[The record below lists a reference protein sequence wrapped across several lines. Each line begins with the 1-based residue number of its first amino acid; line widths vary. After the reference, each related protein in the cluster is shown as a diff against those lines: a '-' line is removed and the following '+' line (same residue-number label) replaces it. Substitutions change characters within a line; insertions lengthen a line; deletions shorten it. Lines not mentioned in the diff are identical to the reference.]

1 MTVDTDIQAL
11 RMRLLSSRLDGT
23 VEPSARI
30 SPRGSGP
37 ATAPLSAG
45 QRRLWFLDSVRPGRP
60 DYLIP
65 IVVRLTG
72 TVDADALRRAW
83 FQVLRRHEVLRT
95 RYRLQGAEPVQE
107 VLDPSPDTWTVADLR
122 ALAPADRRARAGELI
137 ERLARE
143 PMSLADGRV
152 ARAGLVTVADD
163 RHTLVVCV
171 HHIAFDAWSES
182 ILWRDLA
189 RAYRAET
196 GDGSATP
203 LNATPV
209 PLLQYADYA
218 RWQRTLLEG
227 DAVAESLEYWCRRL
241 AGLTPLD
248 LPAGGFRPATGV
260 AGGGTV
266 PLEIPAPIADDVRA
280 LAARQGTTPFVVL
293 LTAFQ
298 ALLCRYT
305 GRRDIA
311 LGVPMAGREDP
322 EVIDLI
328 GFFVNTVVIR
338 TAWTG
343 DPTFAS
349 LIGENRGLVLDAL
362 EHQHVP
368 FERVVERLSPDRDAQ
383 GTPLVQ
389 VMFGYQD
396 GDSGDVALPGIKAER
411 IPIYAE
417 GAKFDLNLQILSAGD
432 QGMNGALEY
441 SAELFDEA
449 TVRRMI
455 GHYLE
460 LLRNATRDPDARL
473 RDLPYLPAAEEV
485 ELLRGA
491 DGGTAARDPRAV
503 HEVIGEHARSRPH
516 ATAVWDDRTRL
527 TFRELD
533 VAANRLARYLRAVGV
548 EPGSMVGVH
557 LPRGPELVAA
567 LLAVLKTGA
576 AYVPLDPGDSVT
588 RRADVLA
595 DAGARIVLTDEGGAA
610 ALGSGL
616 DGLTAVLVDR
626 DADAIAGRP
635 DTGPA
640 VPVHPDALAYVI
652 YTSGTTGR
660 PKGVMVTHRGLMN
673 YLWWTVDTYLRAE
686 GGGVLFSSVAF
697 DLGVPN
703 LYAPLICGRP
713 VRVLPDVPAAE
724 LGARLMESGPLSF
737 VKMAP
742 GHLELI
748 AQQLGP
754 EQRRALAGLVI
765 AAGDRFTSN
774 LANDWL
780 ADSGPGRL
788 AAEYGPT
795 EITVGNSG
803 CVLESPVST
812 ELVSIGAPIPNTT
825 AYVLDDGLRPVPV
838 GFAGEV
844 YVGGAGVARG
854 YLNQPALTADRFVPD
869 PFADEAG
876 ARLYRT
882 GDLAVLLPGG
892 DLQFVGRV
900 DKQIK
905 IRGYRVEPAEVENV
919 LLTHPAVQ
927 SAALVAR
934 RTASGG
940 HELVAYLVPAAGM
953 PAPEAPAL
961 RAFVR
966 ERLPEYMVPS
976 AVVVLETLP
985 LTDIG
990 KVDLAALPE
999 PGRSAWAV
1007 DTELVAPR
1015 TPAEE
1020 EVAEV
1025 WRSVLGRPE
1034 IGVHDSFFAVG
1045 GDSVRAVALVGV
1057 LRGKGFEVTVRDV
1070 FEHRTIAALVTL
1082 LGPRSDQ
1089 PVDAPLV
1096 RPFAL
1101 LDPADRDR
1109 LPAGVTDAYPLSR
1122 IQLGM
1127 VLEMQGSGTEGNY
1140 HNITSYFIR
1149 DPRPYRHDLLRTAI
1163 DSLVA
1168 RHEVLRTAM
1177 DLTGYSEPLQLVL
1190 RSAALPVGMVD
1201 LRQVEPERQEEMLR
1215 GYMAAERGRLFDLS
1229 APPLFRFFVHVR
1241 DDGWWFTFTEFHP
1254 ILEGWSFHVLLTEVL
1269 EHYHALCDGIEY
1281 APTPL
1286 PAVRYADFIALERR
1300 EMHSAEHAAFWQDV
1314 VLHHPKLELPAAWG
1328 GEPGPV
1334 TQSLAYYHD
1343 LENGLRELA
1352 RRSDASMKSVMLA
1365 AHLRVMSMLTPEP
1378 AFAAGLV
1385 CDTRPEVDGADRVPG
1400 MYLNTLPF
1408 PFRRGARTWRE
1419 LVRQVFE
1426 TEIEIWAHRR
1436 YPLGDINRG
1445 DRSSRPIDIDFAY
1458 LDFHVL
1464 DWDLVDQS
1472 AGIDDS
1478 PNEFRLQVTVHTG
1491 CLSMAARPEDLS
1503 PESLRTL
1510 GRLYRLVLEA
1520 MAADPNGDPRQAL
1533 VPEEVRSLA
1542 EHPHARDHDE
1552 TSIQRMVERQAART
1566 PEAPAV
1572 IYDDQEVSYEQL
1584 NARANQLAHRLVALG
1599 VGTESIVAVHLERS
1613 VELVV
1618 ALLAVLK
1625 AGGAF
1630 LPLDPEHPREWRR
1643 SALAQA
1649 APSAVITTER
1659 WLPDL
1664 GDAAVP
1670 CVCLDRD
1677 HADLSAQPDG
1687 NPTGRWLGA
1696 DQLAYVIFTSG
1707 STGRPK
1713 GAQNTHRGLVNRLR
1727 WGQTEIPLNAGD
1739 AVLQKTPISF
1749 DVSLWELFWPLTAGA
1764 RLVLARP
1771 GGHREPQYLADLV
1784 AARRVT
1790 VMQFVPSMLAI
1801 FLDTR
1806 GVAERCRDVRHV
1818 ICSGEALPPEMQQRA
1833 LRELPWI
1840 RLHNLYGPAETAIE
1854 VTGWECRAGDGRRNV
1869 PIGKP
1874 IWHTRTL
1881 VCDTDLNLVPYGVVG
1896 ELCLAGDPIGR
1907 GYHLAPALTA
1917 DRFVPD
1923 PSGATGERVYRTGDL
1938 ARMAP
1943 DGVIDYLGRCDRQ
1956 IKLHGVRIE
1965 PGQIEAVLVEHDAV
1979 RDAAVV
1985 VDATTGD
1992 PRLVAYVV
2000 PDGTVAAAVRD
2011 ALLDPVG
2018 SRPYPGDGAGSTG
2031 AGSTDAGPA
2040 DAEWTDAGALAEE
2053 LRRWCQGRLLAAQ
2066 VPSPVMLVAEFPVSR
2081 NGKLDRA
2088 ALPAP
2093 SGPALGSSLAPRSRR
2108 ELDLLRIW
2116 RRILDT
2122 DSIGVEDDFFGA
2134 GGNSLL
2140 GVRLVAAINRE
2151 LGASLPVSSLFE
2163 HSTVA
2168 AQAAGMATA
2177 QPQQTRTVVLLRPGS
2192 GHPTFCVA
2200 PMGGTAFC
2208 YLDLARAL
2216 PGDGPVYGLQSTG
2229 LEPGEQPYTD
2239 LPEIAAAHCAAS
2251 LAVQPDGRWRLI
2263 GWSFGAVVAR
2273 EMARQLVA
2281 DGEVVELLAM
2291 LDPSVPP
2298 ALEPVTPQPAPDGAA
2313 DEPALIAAYLA
2324 YLNELH
2330 QVDVILDADTLA
2342 AMLPAAR
2349 RRELLAR
2356 MRGARLLPADA
2367 DADEG
2372 MRLFEVY
2379 AANWHAHRTYRPATY
2394 AGPTHL
2400 FTALPAGA
2408 ASPWLRP
2415 GLGAAAA
2422 VPLVGDHFQAVRPPN
2437 IATVAE
2443 SLTAILTG

>member
-23 VEPSARI
+23 IAPSARI
-30 SPRGSGP
+30 TPRESGP

-45 QRRLWFLDSVRPGRP
+45 QRRLWFLDSVRPGRS

-65 IVVRLTG
+65 IVVRLRG
-72 TVDADALRRAW
+72 AVDADALCRAW
-83 FQVLRRHEVLRT
+83 FQILRRHEVLRT

-107 VLDPSPDTWTVADLR
+107 VLDARPHAWTRADLR
-122 ALAPADRRARAGELI
+122 ALAPADRRAGAGELV

-143 PMSLADGRV
+143 PMSLADGSV
-152 ARAGLVTVADD
+152 ARAGLVTLADD
-163 RHTLVVCV
+163 RHELVLCV

-196 GDGSATP
+196 GDSSTILAEADPGP
-203 LNATPV
+203 HV
-209 PLLQYADYA
+209 QYADYA
-218 RWQRTLLEG
+218 RWQRSRLDG
-227 DAVAESLEYWCRRL
+227 DDFAESLEYWCRRL
-241 AGLTPLD
+241 TGLTPLD
-248 LPAGGFRPATGV
+248 LPAGGFRPVAGS

-266 PLEIPAPIADDVRA
+266 PLEVPAPVADAVRE
-280 LAARQGTTPFVVL
+280 LAARRGTTPFVVL

-298 ALLCRYT
+298 ALLSRYT

-311 LGVPMAGREDP
+311 LGVPMAGRDEP
-322 EVIDLI
+322 EAVDLI
-328 GFFVNTVVIR
+328 GFFVNTVVVR

-343 DPTFAS
+343 DPTFGE
-349 LIGENRGLVLDAL
+349 LIDENRELVLEAL
-362 EHQHVP
+362 EHQQVP
-368 FERVVERLSPDRDAQ
+368 FERIVERLSPDRDVD

-396 GDSGDVALPGIKAER
+396 GDAGDIELPGVEAER
-411 IPIYAE
+411 VPVYAE
-417 GAKFDLNLQILSAGD
+417 GAKFNLNLQILSNGER
-432 QGMNGALEY
+432 GMNGALEF

-449 TVRRMI
+449 SVRRMI
-455 GHYLE
+455 RHYLE
-460 LLRNATRDPDARL
+460 LLRNATRDPGARL
-473 RDLPYLPAAEEV
+473 RDVPYLAGTEV
-485 ELLRGA
+485 AELLRIA
-491 DGGTAARDPRAV
+491 DGGTAARDPRSV
-503 HEVIGEHARSRPH
+503 HELISEHARSRPH
-516 ATAVWDDRTRL
+516 ATAVRDDRTSV
-527 TFRELD
+527 TFGELD
-533 VAANRLARYLRAVGV
+533 VAANRLAGHLRAIGV
-548 EPGSMVGVH
+548 EPGSIVGVH
-557 LPRGPELVAA
+557 LPRNPELVAA
-567 LLAVLKTGA
+567 LLAVLKIGA
-576 AYVPLDPGDSVT
+576 AYVPLDPGDSAT

-595 DAGARIVLTDEGGAA
+595 DAGARIVVTDEGGAA

-616 DGLTAVLVDR
+616 EERTAVLVDR
-626 DADAIAGRP
+626 DADAIAGQP
-635 DTGPA
+635 DTAPA
-640 VPVHPDALAYVI
+640 VPADPDALAYVI

-673 YLWWTVDTYLRAE
+673 YLWWTVDAYLRAE
-686 GGGVLFSSVAF
+686 GGGVLFSSIAF

-703 LYAPLICGRP
+703 LYTPLICGRP
-713 VRVLPDVPAAE
+713 VHVLPDVPAAD
-724 LGARLMESGPLSF
+724 LGARLLECGPLSF

-754 EQRRALAGLVI
+754 EQRRAVAGLVI

-803 CVLESPVST
+803 CALETPVST
-812 ELVSIGAPIPNTT
+812 ELVSIGAPIPNTS
-825 AYVLDDGLRPVPV
+825 AYVLDDKLRPVPV

-869 PFADEAG
+869 PFAAAAG

-900 DKQIK
+900 DQQIK
-905 IRGYRVEPAEVENV
+905 IRGYRVEPAEVQNV

-927 SAALVAR
+927 SAVLVAR
-934 RTASGG
+934 RAAPGGG
-940 HELVAYLVPAAGM
+940 HELVAYLVPATDL
-953 PAPEAPAL
+953 PAPDAPTL

-976 AVVVLETLP
+976 AFVVLETLP

-1007 DTELVAPR
+1007 DARLTAPR
-1015 TPAEE
+1015 TAAEE

-1025 WRSVLGRPE
+1025 WRSVLGRSE

-1045 GDSVRAVALVGV
+1045 GDSVRAVALVGM

-1070 FEHRTIAALVTL
+1070 FEQRTIAALATL

-1089 PVDAPLV
+1089 PIDAPLV

-1101 LDPADRDR
+1101 LDAADRDR
-1109 LPAGVTDAYPLSR
+1109 LPAGVADAYPLSR

-1127 VLEMQGSGTEGNY
+1127 VLEMQGSGAEGNY
-1140 HNITSYFIR
+1140 HNITSYLIK
-1149 DPRPYRHDLLRTAI
+1149 DPRPYRQDLLQAAI

-1177 DLTGYSEPLQLVL
+1177 DLTNYSEPLQMVL
-1190 RSAALPVGMVD
+1190 ESAALPVGMVD
-1201 LRQVEPERQEEMLR
+1201 LRQLEPAQQETALR

-1241 DDGWWFTFTEFHP
+1241 EDGWWFTFTEFHP

-1281 APTPL
+1281 APNPL

-1314 VLHHPKLELPAAWG
+1314 VTQYPKLELPAAWG
-1328 GEPGPV
+1328 GEPGRV
-1334 TQSLAYYHD
+1334 EQSLAYYHD
-1343 LENGLRELA
+1343 LEDGLRELA
-1352 RRSDASMKSVMLA
+1352 RRADASMKSVMLA

-1385 CDTRPEVDGADRVPG
+1385 CDTRPEVDGADHVPG

-1408 PFRRGARTWRE
+1408 PFRRGAPTWRE

-1426 TEIEIWAHRR
+1426 TEIKIWPHRR
-1436 YPLGDINRG
+1436 YPLGDINRA
-1445 DRSSRPIDIDFAY
+1445 DRSGRPIDVDFAY

-1478 PNEFRLQVTVHTG
+1478 PNEFRLQVTAHTG
-1491 CLSMAARPEDLS
+1491 CLSMAARPQDLS
-1503 PESLRTL
+1503 GASLRTL
-1510 GRLYRLVLEA
+1510 GRLYRTVLEA
-1520 MAADPNGDPRQAL
+1520 MAEDPDGDARQAFTP
-1533 VPEEVRSLA
+1533 VEFRSLA
-1542 EHPHARDHDE
+1542 EHPRPRGHDE
-1552 TSIQRMVERQAART
+1552 SSIQWLVEQQAART

-1584 NARANQLAHRLVALG
+1584 NARANQLAHRLAALG
-1599 VGTESIVAVHLERS
+1599 VGPESIVAVHLERS

-1649 APSAVITTER
+1649 APSAVITTGR
-1659 WLPDL
+1659 WLSDIDD
-1664 GDAAVP
+1664 GAVP

-1677 HADLSAQPDG
+1677 QADLSAQPDDD
-1687 NPTGRWLGA
+1687 PAGRWRGG

-1727 WGQTEIPLNAGD
+1727 WGQAEIPLDAGD

-1784 AARRVT
+1784 ASRRVS

-1818 ICSGEALPPEMQQRA
+1818 VCSGEALSPELQQRT
-1833 LRELPWI
+1833 LRDLPWI

-1854 VTGWECRAGDGRRNV
+1854 VTAWECLVEESRRNV
-1869 PIGKP
+1869 PIGLP
-1874 IWHTRTL
+1874 IWHTRTM

-1907 GYHLAPALTA
+1907 GYHHAPALTA

-1923 PSGATGERVYRTGDL
+1923 PSGVPGERVYRTGDL

-1943 DGVIDYLGRCDRQ
+1943 DGVLDYLGRCDRQ

-1965 PGQIEAVLVEHDAV
+1965 PGQIEAVLVEHATV

-1985 VDATTGD
+1985 VDTTAGE

-2000 PDGTVAAAVRD
+2000 PDGTVAGAVRE
-2011 ALLDPVG
+2011 ALLDPAG
-2018 SRPYPGDGAGSTG
+2018 SHPATPDGAGWN
-2031 AGSTDAGPA
+2031 
-2040 DAEWTDAGALAEE
+2040 EAGALAEE
-2053 LRRWCQGRLLAAQ
+2053 LRRWCRGRLPAAQ
-2066 VPSPVMLVAEFPVSR
+2066 VPGLVIPVAEFPVSR

-2093 SGPALGSSLAPRSRR
+2093 PGPAAESSLAPRSRG

-2116 RRILDT
+2116 RRILDKE
-2122 DSIGVEDDFFGA
+2122 SIGVEDDFFGA

-2163 HSTVA
+2163 DSTVA
-2168 AQAAGMATA
+2168 AQAAGMAA
-2177 QPQQTRTVVLLRPGS
+2177 ARPQPARTLVLLRPGS
-2192 GHPTFCVA
+2192 GRPTFCIA
-2200 PMGGTAFC
+2200 PMGGTVFC

-2216 PGDGPVYGLQSTG
+2216 PGDGPVYGLQSAG
-2229 LEPGEQPYTD
+2229 LEPGEQPHTD
-2239 LPEIAAAHCAAS
+2239 LTEIAAAHCSAAR
-2251 LAVQPDGRWRLI
+2251 AVQPDEPWRLI

-2273 EMARQLVA
+2273 EMARQRIA
-2281 DGEVVELLAM
+2281 DGDAVELLAM

-2298 ALEPVTPQPAPDGAA
+2298 ALEPVAPQFTPGDAA

-2324 YLNELH
+2324 YLKELH
-2330 QVDVILDADTLA
+2330 QVNVVLDSDTLA
-2342 AMLPAAR
+2342 AMPPAAR

-2356 MRGARLLPADA
+2356 MQGARLLPADA
-2367 DADEG
+2367 GAGEG

-2379 AANWHAHRTYRPATY
+2379 AANWRAHRNYRPGSY
-2394 AGPTHL
+2394 SGPLRL
-2400 FTALPAGA
+2400 FTARSTGA

-2415 GLGAAAA
+2415 ELGGTAA

-2437 IATVAE
+2437 IATVAK